1 MNKLTDN
8 PFLRRP
14 DHPNYN
20 RRARHHDYRRPA
32 RYLITT
38 LKNPA
43 IPPFATIEGDP
54 HLTAGENAPHPVI
67 TRTGWFIMEAMRLW
81 QEKYPQIEIS
91 EFVIMP
97 DHIHLCLNVTDYL
110 LNGLSIAMSGL
121 KGKTS
126 SLRHN
131 ALPERFRMENM
142 VPVFEKGFNDR
153 IAYNDEQW
161 DRQKNYIKD
170 NPRRYLIKKLFP
182 DYMYRLWKI
191 RIGDSEFMA
200 KGNILLLKEPALF
213 VVKHHRKWT
222 DQESEA
228 YQAASKLKIENGEI
242 PVSPYIHPKEKALR
256 DYAIEDGGCYI
267 RICENGFAD
276 RQSASGFEFD
286 LMATGRLLLIA
297 PIEHVTQKRDMKYS
311 YAQELNNIA
320 AKLVKMHQKGL
331 TGTIT
336 TTS

>member
-1 MNKLTDN
+1 MNKLSDN

-20 RRARHHDYRRPA
+20 RRSRLHDYRRPA
-32 RYLITT
+32 KYLITT

-43 IPPFATIEGDP
+43 IPLFATIKGDP
-54 HLTAGENAPHPVI
+54 HLATGDDTPHPVL
-67 TRTGWFIMEAMRLW
+67 TKTGWFITEAMKIW

-91 EFVIMP
+91 EFIIMP
-97 DHIHLCLNVTDYL
+97 DHIHLCLHVTQYL
-110 LNGLSIAMSGL
+110 PNGLSIAISGL
-121 KGKTS
+121 KGYCS
-126 SLRHN
+126 SLRHK
-131 ALPERFRMENM
+131 ALPGRFRLDKM

-153 IAYNDEQW
+153 IAYTDEQW
-161 DRQKNYIKD
+161 ERQKRYTKD

-182 DYMYRLWKI
+182 DYMYRLWKL
-191 RIGDSEFMA
+191 RIGNNEYMA

-222 DQESEA
+222 EQESEA
-228 YQAASKLKIENGEI
+228 YQAACKLKIENGEI

-256 DYAIEDGGCYI
+256 DYAINDGGCYI

-286 LMATGRLLLIA
+286 MIATGRLLLIA
-297 PIEHVTQKRDMKYS
+297 PIEHETQKRDMKYT
-311 YAQELNNIA
+311 YAQELNEVA
-320 AKLVKMHQKGL
+320 AKLVEMHQKGINGIIS
-331 TGTIT
+331 T
-336 TTS
+336 